1 MKNASMHM
9 TMLNTNVH
17 LCIRSM
23 HELRRQLICVKQT
36 QYFYR
41 TDALHNSTDSVKKA
55 LQTKK
60 KNCFKSSSQN
70 YMTAASK
77 CRDNEDTTSHI

>member
-41 TDALHNSTDSVKKA
+41 TDALHNAQLTVSKKH
-55 LQTKK
+55 
-60 KNCFKSSSQN
+60 FKPRKRIVLN
-70 YMTAASK
+70 H
-77 CRDNEDTTSHI
+77 RPRII